1 MMIIGNESGLA
12 GFLVDNAD
20 NLKGL
25 EYSRSLETEA
35 DNHGIGLM
43 QSGNID
49 AKGMLRLMEILQQE
63 TKGKEPS
70 AFLSTHPVF
79 QSRIENIKVQIN
91 KSGAAEIEH
100 RSLDSLFIQLQNPK
114 PNGRW

>member
-1 MMIIGNESGLA
+1 MFLMMVIGNESGLA

-43 QSGNID
+43 NSANINP
-49 AKGMLRLMEILQQE
+49 AGMLGLMEMLQKE
-63 TKGKEPS
+63 TKGKEPA

-79 QSRIENIKVQIN
+79 KRRIENIKETNQRN
-91 KSGAAEIEH
+91 K
-100 RSLDSLFIQLQNPK
+100 
-114 PNGRW
+114 